1 MMNEAETRLTDRF
14 LDAVRYAARVHAG
27 QRRKGTKI
35 PYLGHLLAVASL
47 VIDAGGTEDEAIA
60 ALLHDAAE
68 DQGGERRLEE
78 IRTHFG
84 SRVTDIVESCSDS
97 LEEDPKKKAPW
108 RERKQRYIDHL
119 AAEDDISAYLI
130 SAADKLHNARS
141 MLDDYRVVGESL
153 WSRFSRDGGRDRI
166 IWNYRQLIGV
176 YGGEPTDPRRT
187 TIVRRLTDV
196 VDALETESARGEES
210 AHE

>member
-1 MMNEAETRLTDRF
+1 MMNEAETHLTDRF
-14 LDAVRYAARVHAG
+14 LDAVRYAARVHSG
-27 QRRKGTKI
+27 QPRKGTHI

-68 DQGGERRLEE
+68 DQGGRRRLED

-84 SRVTDIVESCSDS
+84 SRVADIVESCSDS

-108 RERKQRYIDHL
+108 RERKQHYIDHL
-119 AAEDDISAYLI
+119 AAEDDISTYLI
-130 SAADKLHNARS
+130 SSADKLHNARS
-141 MLDDYRVVGESL
+141 MLDDYRVVGDRL

-166 IWNYRQLIGV
+166 VWNYRQLIGV
-176 YGGEPTDPRRT
+176 YNAGPADPRRSS
-187 TIVRRLTDV
+187 IVRRLTDV
-196 VDALETESARGEES
+196 VDALETESAHGEES
-210 AHE
+210 AHD

>member
-1 MMNEAETRLTDRF
+1 MMNEADTHLTDRF

-47 VIDAGGTEDEAIA
+47 VIDAGGSEDEAVA

-84 SRVTDIVESCSDS
+84 SRVADIVESCSDS

-119 AAEDDISAYLI
+119 AAEDD
-130 SAADKLHNARS
+130 
-141 MLDDYRVVGESL
+141 
-153 WSRFSRDGGRDRI
+153 
-166 IWNYRQLIGV
+166 
-176 YGGEPTDPRRT
+176 
-187 TIVRRLTDV
+187 
-196 VDALETESARGEES
+196 
-210 AHE
+210 

>member
-1 MMNEAETRLTDRF
+1 MMDATGTRLSDRF
-14 LDAVRYAARVHAG
+14 LDAVRYAALVHAD
-27 QRRKGTKI
+27 QRRKDTNI

-47 VIDAGGTEDEAIA
+47 LIDAGGTEDEAIA

-68 DQGGERRLEE
+68 DQGGRRRLEE

-84 SRVTDIVESCSDS
+84 SRVADIVESCSDS
-97 LEEDPKKKAPW
+97 LEEDPKEKAPW
-108 RERKQRYIDHL
+108 RERKQRYIEQL
-119 AAEDDISAYLI
+119 AADGDVSVYLI

-141 MLDDYRVVGESL
+141 MLDDYRVVGDRL

-176 YGGEPTDPRRT
+176 YNGEPADPRRMS
-187 TIVRRLTDV
+187 IVRRLTEV
-196 VDALETESARGEES
+196 VDALETESELSEES
-210 AHE
+210 AHD

>member
-1 MMNEAETRLTDRF
+1 MDATETHLTDRF
-14 LDAVRYAARVHAG
+14 LDAVRYAARVHSG

-47 VIDAGGTEDEAIA
+47 VIDAGGTEDESIA

-68 DQGGERRLEE
+68 DQGGRRRLED
-78 IRTHFG
+78 IQTHFG
-84 SRVTDIVESCSDS
+84 SRVAGIVESCSDS

-108 RERKQRYIDHL
+108 RERKQHYIDRL
-119 AAEDDISAYLI
+119 AADDDVSVYLI

-141 MLDDYRVVGESL
+141 MLDDYRVVGEGL

-166 IWNYRQLIGV
+166 IWNYRQLISV
-176 YGGEPTDPRRT
+176 YSGEPGDPRRAS
-187 TIVRRLTDV
+187 IVRRLTDV

-210 AHE
+210 AHD